1 MDGFETDEGII
12 LIAATNRPDVLDPA
26 LLRPGRFDRQVVID
40 LPDVK
45 GRESILKVHT
55 RHVPIDGDVDL
66 SKVGRATPGFS
77 GAELASLVNEA
88 ALRATLLNR
97 DRVNM
102 ADFEEARDR
111 VRFGREKSRR
121 VLDDKERKVTAYHEA
136 GHAVVGCLH
145 PGVEPLHK
153 VTIIPRGMSLGATM
167 ILPEKDRYQQRKEQ
181 MLGMICFAFG
191 GRLAEELFC
200 GDVTSGAYDDIRK
213 ATEIARNMVTLF
225 GMSDKLGPVN
235 LAEREETLFL
245 GGDSVRSRAFSEE
258 TSRVIDEEVKR
269 ILDDCYAV
277 ARAYIESH
285 RKELETLAQAL
296 LTYETV
302 HAEEVAAIVG
312 GATPEEAHARF
323 ERSHPTPPP
332 AKVKPPRP
340 EPGVEPQ
347 RAPLPRP
354 EEGLPPAGEPA
365 VP

>member
-1 MDGFETDEGII
+1 
-12 LIAATNRPDVLDPA
+12 
-26 LLRPGRFDRQVVID
+26 
-40 LPDVK
+40 
-45 GRESILKVHT
+45 
-55 RHVPIDGDVDL
+55 
-66 SKVGRATPGFS
+66 
-77 GAELASLVNEA
+77 
-88 ALRATLLNR
+88 
-97 DRVNM
+97 
-102 ADFEEARDR
+102 
-111 VRFGREKSRR
+111 
-121 VLDDKERKVTAYHEA
+121 
-136 GHAVVGCLH
+136 
-145 PGVEPLHK
+145 

-181 MLGMICFAFG
+181 MLGTICFAFG

-213 ATEIARNMVTLF
+213 ATDIARSMVTLF

-245 GGDSVRSRAFSEE
+245 GGESVRSRAFSEE
-258 TSRVIDEEVKR
+258 TSRVVDAEVKR

-277 ARAYIESH
+277 ARAYLESH

-296 LTYETV
+296 LTYETI

-323 ERSHPTPPP
+323 ERSHTTPPP

-340 EPGVEPQ
+340 EPGAEPQ